1 MADGDAPRP
10 LPPRDPRPLLVHWV
24 IDAAVVFLLTVIVA
38 IFLGAAII
46 TVAIA
51 SVVAGVFLAPWTR
64 SLEARGRA
72 PPPQPAAP
80 TPPTKP
86 QKRRGGAA
94 PRPRS
99 LEARGLARRAERA
112 ADATTPES
120 Q

>member
-1 MADGDAPRP
+1 MADNDAPRP

-38 IFLGAAII
+38 LFLGAAVL

-51 SVVAGVFLAPWTR
+51 SAVAGVFLAQWT
-64 SLEARGRA
+64 
-72 PPPQPAAP
+72 
-80 TPPTKP
+80 
-86 QKRRGGAA
+86 
-94 PRPRS
+94 RS

-112 ADATTPES
+112 ADSTTAES